1 MMITV
6 ENSDA
11 FVFCGGRDYDP
22 AKETVVFVHGAG
34 LNHTVWTL
42 PTRYFIRHGFNV
54 LSVDLPGHGRSAG
67 ALKPSIPDMAD
78 WIIAVLDAMGTQRA
92 ALVGHSMG
100 SLVTLEAAAR
110 HPDRVRSIALLGTAL
125 PMPVTDEL
133 LASAKA
139 NDHSAIDML
148 TLWGYSKA
156 AQIGGN
162 DTPGMWMVG
171 GTMRLFEQA
180 APGVLFNDLNACNE
194 YTHGLESA
202 AKVTC
207 PTLMIVGTRD
217 IMTPMFRAK
226 DVDAAL
232 ADSTM
237 LVLPGSGHTM
247 MSEKPDEVLD
257 ALITIV

>member
-6 ENSDA
+6 DNSDA
-11 FVFCGGRDYDP
+11 FVFTGGREIDP
-22 AKETVVFVHGAG
+22 GRETIVFVHGAG

-67 ALKPSIPDMAD
+67 PLRTSIAAMAD
-78 WIIAVLDAMGTQRA
+78 WIVEMLDAAGVERA
-92 ALVGHSMG
+92 AIVGHSMG
-100 SLVTLEAAAR
+100 SLVTLETAAR
-110 HPDRVRSIALLGTAL
+110 HPERVRSIALLGTAL

-133 LASAKA
+133 LASARD
-139 NDHSAIDML
+139 NDHTAIDML
-148 TLWGYSKA
+148 TLWGYSKG

-180 APGVLFNDLNACNE
+180 APGVLYNDLNACNE
-194 YTHGLESA
+194 YDYGLDSA
-202 AKVTC
+202 AKVGC
-207 PTLMIVGTRD
+207 PTLMITGTRD

-226 DVDAAL
+226 DVHAAI
-232 ADSTM
+232 ADSNM
-237 LVLPGSGHTM
+237 IVLKGSGHTM
-247 MSEKPDEVLD
+247 MSEQPDEVLD